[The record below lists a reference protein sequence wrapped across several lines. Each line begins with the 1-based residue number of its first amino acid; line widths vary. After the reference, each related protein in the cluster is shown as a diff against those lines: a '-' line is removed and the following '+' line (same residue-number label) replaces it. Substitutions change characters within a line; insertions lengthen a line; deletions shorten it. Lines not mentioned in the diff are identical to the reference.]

1 MDDRRMDQ
9 SREFD
14 QRERERALTGAD
26 ARALT
31 SADAQAF
38 MLSHPSAA
46 RVAGL
51 LALEIPPTH
60 ERECARAQSRES
72 ENTQTWRCP
81 VSLASAMIFAI
92 LLALGLHS
100 ASRSGSLAAPA
111 SVSPE
116 RFEARSEESAMRK
129 NPKSFAVAAAAA
141 LSVSFT
147 ATAQDAVQ
155 WRVEDGGNGHWYR
168 VQLHGSTLD
177 WFAAKFAS
185 EELGGHLVTITSVAE
200 DQFVRAVV
208 RIPAAF
214 NWFAGPWMGGY
225 QDIEAPNYLE
235 PSLGWRWVTDE
246 PWFDGWTGS
255 EPNGGT
261 LENFLHMAG
270 TAPEFNNLNW
280 NDLGFDSATQ
290 PVSFLIEWS
299 ADCNSDG
306 LVDFGQIRAGEL
318 DDANGNNIP
327 DCCEG
332 TLTTWGDN
340 SQGQSNP
347 PLLGSQIISISA
359 GYDHSACLLSN
370 GSVRVW
376 GYNAFGQCDV
386 PTNLGAITA
395 LATGDRFVLALR
407 SNGSIRAWGFNGSG
421 QCNVPADIGQAQGIA
436 AGGNH
441 SMAKL
446 VDGTLRCWGNNDH
459 GQCSVP
465 RSLGAVDAFDGGVYH
480 SIAIAAVGEVR
491 CWGLNDYGQC
501 TPPNELPAPVSVS
514 GGDRHSVA
522 LLESGTVRCWGQNNY
537 GQCSPPADL
546 SRLVAISASDRYTLG
561 LTTSGR
567 VVRWGQAQGQ
577 LPGTEAVYTMI
588 AAGAYHGMAVLAQEE
603 CLSNCPADITGNGN
617 VDAADLAAVLSAWG
631 GAPSGKENADI
642 NGDGSID
649 AADLAGVL
657 SAWGPCP

>member
-1 MDDRRMDQ
+1 
-9 SREFD
+9 
-14 QRERERALTGAD
+14 
-26 ARALT
+26 
-31 SADAQAF
+31 
-38 MLSHPSAA
+38 
-46 RVAGL
+46 V
-51 LALEIPPTH
+51 
-60 ERECARAQSRES
+60 
-72 ENTQTWRCP
+72 
-81 VSLASAMIFAI
+81 IFAI

-111 SVSPE
+111 FVSPE

-147 ATAQDAVQ
+147 ATAQNAVQ
-155 WRVEDGGNGHWYR
+155 WRVEDGGNGHWY
-168 VQLHGSTLD
+168 VAVNAATGDSGLAIATSLNGNLATIASAGENTLVKQVFLATD
-177 WFAAKFAS
+177 KQWAW
-185 EELGGHLVTITSVAE
+185 LGLRQVSGQSSPALGWYWITGE
-200 DQFVRAVV
+200 
-208 RIPAAF
+208 PL
-214 NWFAGPWMGGY
+214 
-225 QDIEAPNYLE
+225 NYLNWTSHDGAFPTGAPDDSPCALPPWGVE
-235 PSLGWRWVTDE
+235 NDQANQGAMDRTGRWDDLE
-246 PWFDGWTGS
+246 TGS
-255 EPNGGT
+255 PSCGGPT
-261 LENFLHMAG
+261 
-270 TAPEFNNLNW
+270 FNTV
-280 NDLGFDSATQ
+280 AI
-290 PVSFLIEWS
+290 IEWS

-306 LVDFGQIRAGEL
+306 IVDFGQILAGEL

-603 CLSNCPADITGNGN
+603 CVSACPADITGNGN

>member
-1 MDDRRMDQ
+1 
-9 SREFD
+9 
-14 QRERERALTGAD
+14 
-26 ARALT
+26 
-31 SADAQAF
+31 
-38 MLSHPSAA
+38 
-46 RVAGL
+46 
-51 LALEIPPTH
+51 
-60 ERECARAQSRES
+60 
-72 ENTQTWRCP
+72 
-81 VSLASAMIFAI
+81 
-92 LLALGLHS
+92 
-100 ASRSGSLAAPA
+100 
-111 SVSPE
+111 
-116 RFEARSEESAMRK
+116 MRK

-155 WRVEDGGNGHWYR
+155 WRVEDGGNGHWYALLSSR
-168 VQLHGSTLD
+168 NPLTWSEADSIARQKGGLLACIGSSAENVFVLSIDPKNPTWRD
-177 WFAAKFAS
+177 FGPW
-185 EELGGHLVTITSVAE
+185 LGGFQLPGSV
-200 DQFVRAVV
+200 
-208 RIPAAF
+208 
-214 NWFAGPWMGGY
+214 
-225 QDIEAPNYLE
+225 E
-235 PSLGWRWVTDE
+235 PDGGWRWVSGEVWDWAE
-246 PWFDGWTGS
+246 WTETPVG
-255 EPNGGT
+255 EPNNAGCGDGDEDRLHFVACQGG
-261 LENFLHMAG
+261 EPHWND
-270 TAPEFNNLNW
+270 APESGESQCCFGNLFVY
-280 NDLGFDSATQ
+280 GCI
-290 PVSFLIEWS
+290 IEWS

-306 LVDFGQIRAGEL
+306 IVDFGQILAGEL

-603 CLSNCPADITGNGN
+603 CVSACPADVTGNGN